1 MTVSSP
7 DEDVTLQDTDR
18 VTGRAALVGN
28 ARAALA
34 VAAAVRSTLGPKGMD
49 KMLIDQNGDVL
60 ITNDGATVLDTAK
73 VEHPTAKL
81 VIETSITQDKVARDG
96 TTTSILILAEL
107 LRNALELSRSGLHP
121 TIIADSYRSAYSL
134 CMEEIDSIARPIT
147 SDEDVRNIVST
158 CIGQKVDS
166 SILDLVCRLAL
177 DASESIEV
185 DDPLGERLLVKRVS
199 IEEGAVTDTELISAF
214 VAKKQ
219 RFDKSMSNHGGVC
232 SIAII
237 DGGLE
242 IPEVEFDTELEIS
255 SLGIREGFIQRKK
268 EKLERLV
275 SHLES
280 LNVGILAVRDGVDE
294 EAQGML
300 RRAGINC
307 YRRFDK
313 EDLHRLSEI
322 TGATIV
328 RSIETAESV
337 HLGHCDSWEER
348 KVSGVHYL
356 HIFSNYGRGRTLMVR
371 GSTSALRDEVIRT
384 FDDALGVAVRVSG
397 KAPMLPGGGS
407 TWSHLARMLR
417 NEASKHTG
425 KRQLAIEGFADALET
440 IPRVLAQNSGH
451 DPIDRILELSAAQM
465 KSGPWTGFDLMTDNL
480 VSLDSIG
487 VIDLRMVVENALSGA
502 TEGAISVLRI
512 DDVLWAKVEPGEP
525 DWNQNDD
532 ED

>member
-1 MTVSSP
+1 MSSP
-7 DEDVTLQDTDR
+7 DEDLTLQDTDR

-49 KMLIDQNGDVL
+49 KMLIDQNGEIL

-81 VIETSITQDKVARDG
+81 VIETSITQDRVARDG

-121 TIIADSYRSAYSL
+121 TIIADSYRSAYSM
-134 CMEEIDSIARPIT
+134 CMKEIASIARPLA
-147 SDEDVRNIVST
+147 SDEDVRHIVST

-185 DDPLGERLLVKRVS
+185 DDPEGERVLVKRIS
-199 IEEGAVTDTELISAF
+199 LEEGAVTDTELVSAF
-214 VAKKQ
+214 VTRKQ
-219 RFDKSMSNHGGVC
+219 RFDKSMPNRGGSC
-232 SIAII
+232 SIAVI

-242 IPEVEFDTELEIS
+242 IPEVEFDTEFEIS
-255 SLGIREGFIQRKK
+255 SLGVREGFIQRKRK
-268 EKLERLV
+268 KLQGLV

-280 LNVGILAVRDGVDE
+280 LDVGILAVRDGIDE
-294 EAQGML
+294 EAQSML
-300 RRAGINC
+300 RKAGINC
-307 YRRFDK
+307 FRRFDK
-313 EDLHRLSEI
+313 EDLNRLSEI
-322 TGATIV
+322 TGAVIV
-328 RSIETAESV
+328 RSVEIAERV

-356 HIFSNYGRGRTLMVR
+356 HLASNSGLGKTLLVR
-371 GSTSALRDEVIRT
+371 GSTPALRDEVIRT

-397 KAPMLPGGGS
+397 AAPMLPGGGS

-417 NEASKHTG
+417 NEASKYAG
-425 KRQLAIEGFADALET
+425 KRQLAVEGFADALET

-451 DPIDRILELSAAQM
+451 DPIDRILELSAAQT

-487 VIDLRMVVENALSGA
+487 IIDLRLVIENALSGA

-525 DWNQNDD
+525 DWNQD
-532 ED
+532 EDED

>member
-1 MTVSSP
+1 MSSP

-81 VIETSITQDKVARDG
+81 VIETSITQDQVARDG

-199 IEEGAVTDTELISAF
+199 VEEGAVTDTELISAF

-219 RFDKSMSNHGGVC
+219 K
-232 SIAII
+232 I
-237 DGGLE
+237 
-242 IPEVEFDTELEIS
+242 
-255 SLGIREGFIQRKK
+255 
-268 EKLERLV
+268 
-275 SHLES
+275 
-280 LNVGILAVRDGVDE
+280 
-294 EAQGML
+294 
-300 RRAGINC
+300 
-307 YRRFDK
+307 
-313 EDLHRLSEI
+313 
-322 TGATIV
+322 
-328 RSIETAESV
+328 
-337 HLGHCDSWEER
+337 
-348 KVSGVHYL
+348 
-356 HIFSNYGRGRTLMVR
+356 
-371 GSTSALRDEVIRT
+371 
-384 FDDALGVAVRVSG
+384 
-397 KAPMLPGGGS
+397 
-407 TWSHLARMLR
+407 
-417 NEASKHTG
+417 
-425 KRQLAIEGFADALET
+425 
-440 IPRVLAQNSGH
+440 
-451 DPIDRILELSAAQM
+451 
-465 KSGPWTGFDLMTDNL
+465 
-480 VSLDSIG
+480 
-487 VIDLRMVVENALSGA
+487 
-502 TEGAISVLRI
+502 
-512 DDVLWAKVEPGEP
+512 
-525 DWNQNDD
+525 
-532 ED
+532 